1 MEGQV
6 QPRKFNRP
14 LPRPVLYVGLV
25 LAIILAAAGLYQVLT
40 APNAY
45 AVLVNGSQVATVAE
59 VSVVDSALD
68 ELMAE
73 KSAAMGQKVTYEG
86 NIQVEE
92 VRSEPEELAAK
103 AEIKGVLA
111 EKLTFYT
118 EGAILTIDGERQFIL
133 PNSKVA
139 NDLLE
144 EVKEAY
150 VPQIEGLKLV
160 ENKFQEKVLVTS
172 QRVRTDQ
179 IEDPA
184 VVKSFLLDGV
194 EKMETHVVQEGE
206 SLWTIAR
213 DNDLWPEDL
222 LAANPDLDGDLLQIG
237 QELKLIKAEPLVHVV
252 TTWQE
257 TVTENIPYKVSVVE
271 DSSLYRGQEKV
282 KTPGSKG
289 KKEVEYR
296 VQAVNGMQTEQE
308 LLQERVLEEPQT
320 RVVARGSKVVVAS
333 RGSGGSGRIAWPI
346 SGAITSPYGYRHGE
360 FHTGLDI
367 DGETG
372 DPVYAAESGTVVFA
386 GWNGNYGRL
395 LKIDHGDGLQT
406 WYAHLSGFKV
416 SVGDKVSRG
425 QLVALVGNTGRSTG
439 SHLHL
444 EVRINGQH
452 KNPLD
457 YLR

>member
-14 LPRPVLYVGLV
+14 LPRPVLYVGLA
-25 LAIILAAAGLYQVLT
+25 LAIALAAAGLYLVLT

-45 AVLVNGSQVATVAE
+45 AVWVDGSKVATVAE
-59 VSVVDSALD
+59 VSMVDSALD

-73 KSAAMGQKVTYEG
+73 KSAALGQEVTYEG

-92 VRSEPEELAAK
+92 VRSEPEKLAAK
-103 AEIKGVLA
+103 AEIKAALA
-111 EKLTFYT
+111 EKLAFYT
-118 EGAILTIDGERQFIL
+118 EGAILTIDGGRQFVL

-160 ENKFQEKVLVTS
+160 ENQFQEKVLVTS
-172 QRVRTDQ
+172 QRVRADQ

-213 DNDLWPEDL
+213 DNNLWPEDL
-222 LAANPDLDGDLLQIG
+222 LAANPDLNSDLLQIG

-257 TVTENIPYKVSVVE
+257 TVTETIPYKVSVVE

-296 VQAVNGMQTEQE
+296 VQAVNGMQMEQE
-308 LLQERVLEEPQT
+308 LLQEKVLEEPQT
-320 RVVARGSKVVVAS
+320 RVVARGSKVMVAS

-346 SGAITSPYGYRHGE
+346 SGTITSPYGYRHGE

-367 DGETG
+367 DGDTG

-386 GWNGNYGRL
+386 GWSGNYGRL

-416 SVGDKVSRG
+416 NVGDKVSRG